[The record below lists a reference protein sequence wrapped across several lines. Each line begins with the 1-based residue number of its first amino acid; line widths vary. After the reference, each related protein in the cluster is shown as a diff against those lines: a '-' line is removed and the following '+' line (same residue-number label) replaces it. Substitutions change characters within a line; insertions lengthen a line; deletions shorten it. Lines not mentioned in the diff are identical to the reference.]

1 MTIDSLTP
9 PELAAPDG
17 ENNWKFQRPMMRR
30 WSQGSGQGSFSTRA
44 PSKRRVQ
51 FSTDDEVRVES
62 SYVYLAQEEIKA
74 IWYRV
79 SLLFQHLFQYNES
92 DWLLIANHSL
102 NLAILQS
109 KDYRHFDKDK
119 KDTINKLKVNGGDVT
134 TLDPERYCLRGIEE
148 YQSVQIYREKRNN
161 RLAYTRAILEEQERQ
176 RLFQVVDSSGYFQVG
191 RNYNEWATQLAL
203 QAGERDER
211 HARLP
216 GEVGRQ
222 RMQRR
227 DSQRW
232 VPVDSAGATEEDIP
246 RGGGRRDSLNLT
258 KLKSSIAA
266 FKCLMEKDP
275 ELCTALSSD
284 DGSIGD

>member
-74 IWYRV
+74 IWYR
-79 SLLFQHLFQYNES
+79 
-92 DWLLIANHSL
+92 
-102 NLAILQS
+102 S

-275 ELCTALSSD
+275 ELCIALSSD